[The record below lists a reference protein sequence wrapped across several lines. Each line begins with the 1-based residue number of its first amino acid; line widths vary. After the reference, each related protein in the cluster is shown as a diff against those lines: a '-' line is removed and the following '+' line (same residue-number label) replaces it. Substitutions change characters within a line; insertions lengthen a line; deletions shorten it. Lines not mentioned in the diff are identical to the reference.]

1 MNNVLTYN
9 SDVSTKEEVEVIE
22 DLIGGY
28 ALVIFNDDV
37 NTFDHVIDCLMKY
50 CEHTPEQ
57 AEQCSVIIH
66 FKGKCAVKHGS
77 SKSLSPICDAL
88 CRKGL
93 SATVEIV

>member
-1 MNNVLTYN
+1 MQIYN
-9 SDVSTKEEVEVIE
+9 TKTSTQEEVELLD

-37 NTFDHVIDCLMKY
+37 NTFEHVIECLMTY

-77 SKSLSPICDAL
+77 TKTLAPICDAL
-88 CRKGL
+88 CRRDL
-93 SATVEIV
+93 SATVEII